1 MLEIVGVTLNNPE
14 LQPTYDDEVSFI
26 PTTVTGPVTAPTGTL
41 AVIVVSETTVKSV
54 DMLPMLTQWAPV
66 KPVPVI
72 VTGVPT
78 GPDEGENAE
87 IVGTTMN
94 DPELVAVPAGVLT
107 ATGPSVAPLGT
118 VAVIVVSET
127 TVNWVVIVPLNCV
140 KRTAV
145 APVKP
150 VPVMVTEAPTGPDE
164 GEIVEIVGAG
174 V

>member
-1 MLEIVGVTLNNPE
+1 
-14 LQPTYDDEVSFI
+14 
-26 PTTVTGPVTAPTGTL
+26 
-41 AVIVVSETTVKSV
+41 
-54 DMLPMLTQWAPV
+54 
-66 KPVPVI
+66 
-72 VTGVPT
+72 
-78 GPDEGENAE
+78 
-87 IVGTTMN
+87 
-94 DPELVAVPAGVLT
+94 VPAGVLT